1 MQYKKSG
8 HIASK
13 CNNVKACA
21 LPSSH
26 LPLTREARTWCE
38 ARDSAKQTER
48 SFKGKGVGDFRG
60 IVRFFEESMSVQLYR
75 YTHEI
80 INSLSVWEMLSA
92 VLVIYFTV
100 WL

>member
-38 ARDSAKQTER
+38 ARDSVKQTER

-60 IVRFFEESMSVQLYR
+60 IVRFFEESMLEQL
-75 YTHEI
+75 H
-80 INSLSVWEMLSA
+80 
-92 VLVIYFTV
+92 
-100 WL
+100 

>member
-48 SFKGKGVGDFRG
+48 SLKGKGDSARQRDYCPFTMVVGMERLG
-60 IVRFFEESMSVQLYR
+60 ATEAIPPS
-75 YTHEI
+75 
-80 INSLSVWEMLSA
+80 
-92 VLVIYFTV
+92 
-100 WL
+100 

>member
-60 IVRFFEESMSVQLYR
+60 IVRFFEESMLEQL
-75 YTHEI
+75 H
-80 INSLSVWEMLSA
+80 
-92 VLVIYFTV
+92 
-100 WL
+100 